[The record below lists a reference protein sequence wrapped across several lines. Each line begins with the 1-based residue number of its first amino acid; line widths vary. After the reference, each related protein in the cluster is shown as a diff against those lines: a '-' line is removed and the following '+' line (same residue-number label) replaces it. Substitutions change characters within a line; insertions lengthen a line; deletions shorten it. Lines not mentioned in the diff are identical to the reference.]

1 MTITEYLTV
10 PQFAQRAGMHQQT
23 VRLMIAEG
31 TIHARQRVKNSPYKI
46 PVGELDKIGGWHHE
60 LYA

>member
-1 MTITEYLTV
+1 
-10 PQFAQRAGMHQQT
+10 MHPQT
-23 VRLMIAEG
+23 VRLLIAKG